1 MREYTIRHSSLGE
14 SPGRNVN
21 QRASQRLR
29 KSGFWLNGKLRIG
42 LLAVA
47 ATAALFIAG
56 CGSSETEEVLVV
68 PQAAAPAEPGA
79 PTTPGTEADPVTDPV
94 SDSEADIGDARSC
107 GPDAPPGC
115 VVEPDIGYAGFSPSE
130 TCWQEGEVPD
140 SGLGNLIAVAARLN
154 EAFPNFSAE
163 STGGG
168 ASPAQTAAFI
178 LTGCEVSVEELREM
192 AQDGQIGVET
202 TRLIQA
208 VTSENLADFP
218 NAYYESQC
226 VRVGAATEDH
236 DHVLKAPHRI
246 LRVVMALTDTWLAIH
261 QPGSGEFQQE
271 MTPIAQR
278 LAGDIWDALV
288 DEGGAGDFALR
299 EQSEAEAEQIRQSIQ
314 QTCGYELVRINR
326 DA

>member
-1 MREYTIRHSSLGE
+1 MRELQETTRHSSLGE

-79 PTTPGTEADPVTDPV
+79 PTTPGAEADPIADPV
-94 SDSEADIGDARSC
+94 SAAEADIGFDASQ
-107 GPDAPPGC
+107 
-115 VVEPDIGYAGFSPSE
+115 
-130 TCWQEGEVPD
+130 TCRQEGEVPD
-140 SGLGNLIAVAARLN
+140 TAEFDNMIAAAVSLN

-163 STGGG
+163 GTEGT
-168 ASPAQTAAFI
+168 ASPAQMAAFI
-178 LTGCEVSVEELREM
+178 LAGCEVSVEELQEM
-192 AQDGQIGVET
+192 AQDGQIGAET
-202 TRLIQA
+202 RSLVQA

-218 NAYYESQC
+218 NAYFESQC
-226 VRVGAATEDH
+226 LRVGTDNE
-236 DHVLKAPHRI
+236 DHVLRAPHRVR
-246 LRVVMALTDTWLAIH
+246 RVVTALRDVWLAVQ
-261 QPGSGEFQQE
+261 QPEGAEFEQV
-271 MTPIAQR
+271 MTAVSER
-278 LAGDIWDALV
+278 LLGDIWAALV
-288 DEGGAGDFALR
+288 GEDENGDFTLK
-299 EQSEAEAEQIRQSIQ
+299 EQSEAEAAQIQQNIQ
-314 QTCGYELVRINR
+314 QTCGYELMRTGT